1 MIKFKRQNIMQ
12 LAKETETSYLA
23 LDLLRQTTIE
33 RLVKIANKNNMSE
46 EDFKNLLKT
55 NTQNLIDLMIQ

>member
-1 MIKFKRQNIMQ
+1 MIIFRRQNIIE

-23 LDLLRQTTIE
+23 LDILRQTTIE
-33 RLVKIANKNNMSE
+33 RLVKLANKNNMSKE
-46 EDFKNLLKT
+46 QLKYLLKA